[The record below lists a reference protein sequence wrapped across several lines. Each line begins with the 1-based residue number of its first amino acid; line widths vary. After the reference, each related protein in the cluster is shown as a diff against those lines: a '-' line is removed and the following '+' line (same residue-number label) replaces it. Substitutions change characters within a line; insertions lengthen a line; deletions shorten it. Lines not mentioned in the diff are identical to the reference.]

1 MAVHSVF
8 QGGVYHPDA
17 VIGNFKDAGVDE
29 VELIGDGGLD
39 DGGVHAVIFNLII
52 SGDAYKKEV
61 SGPDLL
67 LCRGAGNG
75 ERCQYYS
82 KYSFHTGTKILLFQI
97 LSAKKSI
104 FVGYYYSN
112 NMNTKEPFV
121 ITISR
126 ELGSGGRTI
135 GKKLAAQLGVRYSD
149 KDLIQ
154 GLMKKFNLTTNEI
167 ERIKGKK
174 RNWLS
179 DFLEIV
185 APVPNSGAY
194 IGFDPIKGSDL
205 NLSIKQEDIFEAEKE
220 IIGGIAAEGS
230 CVIAGR
236 LGFSVLKDHPNH
248 LHIFIHAPLEQRIQ
262 RVMKKQNLTHDEA
275 AAVIKSVDE
284 TRENYIKRYAG
295 VSRYDTRNYDLAIN
309 VAGMTED
316 EAVLCILKFIK
327 YSE

>member
-1 MAVHSVF
+1 
-8 QGGVYHPDA
+8 
-17 VIGNFKDAGVDE
+17 
-29 VELIGDGGLD
+29 
-39 DGGVHAVIFNLII
+39 
-52 SGDAYKKEV
+52 
-61 SGPDLL
+61 
-67 LCRGAGNG
+67 
-75 ERCQYYS
+75 
-82 KYSFHTGTKILLFQI
+82 
-97 LSAKKSI
+97 
-104 FVGYYYSN
+104 
-112 NMNTKEPFV
+112 MNTKEPFV